1 MSNGLESKSVA
12 RHGRVHNLCMR
23 TFFRALLLTF
33 LAGLPIL
40 ADEATDLAAARKAF
54 EANLNAIRNRDKEAY
69 LSSYLHAESLIRT
82 GPTAFSLGFTDFAK
96 QAGSQWPD
104 TFDASDLNLTTVLP
118 GIVYGTYR
126 YRVRYGSDEHSGI
139 SERLFLST
147 PEGWKIALTTAFDGP
162 PGTPAPP
169 RAIVGATLIDGT
181 GRKAVSDSVIVT
193 RDGKIDCA
201 GTRAQCP
208 VPAGVTTIEAKGL
221 WVTPGL
227 VDAHVHFSQTG
238 WADARPDYVDVR
250 DRHPYEKVQ
259 ADLEKRPEL
268 FARSWLC
275 SGVTAVF
282 DVGGYPWTEKL
293 GARFENDTTAPRVA
307 AAGPLLSTWDH
318 WLNLASSRQFVHLHE
333 EKTARAAVRELAAQG
348 AAAVKVWFIVSP
360 ELPVDKS
367 APLVMAVGDEA
378 RKAGL
383 PLIVHATGL
392 AEAKTA
398 LRGGAKLLV
407 HSVSDSPLD
416 DEFFNL
422 ARRAGTIVTPTLTV
436 ARGYVRLAQSIAA
449 RTVPPID
456 DPNGCVDLRTK
467 QKIQETAELP
477 GSPMSEPEALA
488 TRTRRTDE
496 RESLSAANLRRL
508 VAAGIPI
515 AMGTDAGN
523 PLTLHG
529 PSVYGEMEAMQEAG
543 MTAAQVLIAST
554 LGGSRAMGREK
565 DFGTV
570 EKGKSADLVIVSADP
585 AADIRNMRRVRYVVR
600 SGVVRS
606 IEELSAVAQGAVV
619 GGQ

>member
-1 MSNGLESKSVA
+1 
-12 RHGRVHNLCMR
+12 MR
-23 TFFRALLLTF
+23 IFFRALLLTLF
-33 LAGLPIL
+33 GVLPVL
-40 ADEATDLAAARKAF
+40 ADEATDLAAARRAF

-69 LSSYLHAESLIRT
+69 LSSYLHADSLIRT

-104 TFDASDLNLTTVLP
+104 TFDASDLNLTGVRP

-147 PEGWKIALTTAFDGP
+147 PEGWKIALTSAFDAP

-169 RAIVGATLIDGT
+169 RAITGATLIDGT
-181 GRKAVSDSVIVT
+181 GRKAVTDSVIVT

-208 VPAGVTTIEAKGL
+208 VPAGVTTIDASGL

-227 VDAHVHFSQTG
+227 IDAHVHFSQTG
-238 WADARPDYVDVR
+238 WADGRPDAVDVR

-259 ADLEKRPEL
+259 ADLQKRPEL
-268 FARSWLC
+268 FARSYLC

-282 DVGGYPWTEKL
+282 DVGGFPWTEKL

-307 AAGPLLSTWDH
+307 AAGPLLSTRDH
-318 WLNLASSRQFVHLHE
+318 WLNLPSSRQFVHLNE
-333 EKTARAAVRELAAQG
+333 ETTARAAVRELAAHG
-348 AAAVKVWFIVSP
+348 AAAVKVWFIVSA
-360 ELPVDKS
+360 ELPVGKS
-367 APLVMAVGDEA
+367 APMVMAAGDEA

-392 AEAKTA
+392 DEAKAA
-398 LRGGAKLLV
+398 LRAGAKLLV
-407 HSVSDSPLD
+407 HSVWDGPLD
-416 DEFFNL
+416 DEFINL
-422 ARRAGTIVTPTLTV
+422 ARKAGTIVTPTLTV

-449 RTVPPID
+449 HTVPSID

-467 QKIQETAELP
+467 RKIEETASLP
-477 GSPMSEPEALA
+477 GSPVSEPEALVA
-488 TRTRRTDE
+488 RDRRTSQ
-496 RESLSAANLRRL
+496 RESISAANLRRM
-508 VAAGIPI
+508 VASGIPI

-529 PSVYGEMEAMQEAG
+529 PSVYSEMEAMQKAG
-543 MTAAQVLIAST
+543 MTPMQVLVAST

-565 DFGTV
+565 DLGTV
-570 EKGKSADLVIVSADP
+570 EKGKAADLVIVSGDP
-585 AADIRNMRRVRYVVR
+585 TLDIRNMRRVRYVVR

-606 IEELSAVAQGAVV
+606 IEELSAVAREAISGE
-619 GGQ
+619 